1 MMMSHLYAEVVILG
15 TALDRCL
22 HYSVP
27 PQLADRVRPGS
38 IARVELGKRQATAI
52 VVSVGSTAPELPEKI
67 RIRSLLDI
75 RDDFAVPPDLL
86 QLSKWI
92 ARYYFY
98 PLGEVLSLAVPYGGL
113 PGSGRLKP
121 PGIRTVRLVAD
132 RFPAAKKFSERE
144 TAIIRL
150 LENSGGAIPLK
161 TLKEECKGADYALRK
176 MTKNGLIAIEEVAAP
191 ESACP
196 APKLAAPFELTADQ
210 KNALDEILPTVGE
223 ASFQPF
229 VLYGVTGSGKTEIYL
244 RLVQEALTS
253 GKGAVILV
261 PEIALST
268 QMEAIFHERFGP
280 VLAVWHSALSER
292 ERRLQWFD
300 IHSGCRRIVLGAR
313 SAVLS
318 PIKDL
323 GLVIVDEEHDTAYK
337 QEDHLRYNA
346 RDVAL
351 MRGKILGVPVVMGSA
366 TPSLQTV
373 SLVNRNTYRAVL
385 LPSRVLDRPLPEFEI
400 VDMRR
405 EGPRSGIFS
414 YKLRE
419 AITETIRNG
428 NQVLLFLNRRGFAKH
443 YVCNACGHVLE
454 CASCSVSLT
463 YHKGDNLLRCHYC
476 GWERALVE
484 RCPSCGHAALV
495 AHGFGTERVEKEA
508 KKLFPDAK
516 IVRVDRDT
524 MSNHEKLVQ
533 ALDAVRSGR
542 ADILL
547 GTQMVAKGHD
557 FPELTL
563 VGIINADVGLQVPD
577 FRAGE
582 TLVQLLLQV
591 AGRAGRGEA
600 PGKVI
605 LQTYNPFHFTIES
618 ALKMDYDGFCE
629 KELESRKTLQYPP
642 FARLLKLLV
651 TAGTDVAA
659 RDGAR
664 MLASVCREK
673 ADAFRTDGKQIA
685 ILGPAPAAYVKLKN
699 RFRWQIF
706 IKTWT
711 SSDMQNFVESVLSAV
726 KSDPTFR
733 PVQITVDRDPATE
746 I

>member
-1 MMMSHLYAEVVILG
+1 MMTQLYAEVVILG
-15 TALDRCL
+15 TALDRSL

-27 PQLADRVRPGS
+27 PQLAEKVLPGS
-38 IARVELGKRQATAI
+38 VAAVELGKRQTTAI
-52 VVSVGSTAPELPEKI
+52 VVSVGSTAPELPEKV
-67 RIRSLLDI
+67 RIRSILDI
-75 RDDFAVPPDLL
+75 RDDFAVSPDLL
-86 QLSKWI
+86 RLSKWI

-98 PLGEVLSLAVPYGGL
+98 PLGEVLALAVPYGGL
-113 PGSGRLKP
+113 PGSGRLNP
-121 PGIRTVRLVAD
+121 PGVRTARLVSE
-132 RFPAAKKFSERE
+132 RFPAARKFTERE
-144 TAIIRL
+144 RAIIRL
-150 LENSGGAIPLK
+150 LEGSGGALPLK
-161 TLKEECKGADYALRK
+161 ALKEECKGIDYALRK
-176 MTKNGLIAIEEVAAP
+176 MAKNGIIAIEEVSVP
-191 ESACP
+191 ESPRP
-196 APKLAAPFELTADQ
+196 AVNLAAPFELTADQ
-210 KNALDEILPTVGE
+210 KNALDEILPAVRE
-223 ASFQPF
+223 SSFQPF

-244 RLVQEALTS
+244 RLVQETLAS
-253 GKGAVILV
+253 GKGAMILV

-268 QMEAIFHERFGP
+268 QMEAIFRERFGP

-300 IHSGCRRIVLGAR
+300 IHSGRKRIVLGAR

-323 GLVIVDEEHDTAYK
+323 GLAIVDEEHDTAYK

-351 MRGKILGVPVVMGSA
+351 MRGKILGIPVVMGSA

-373 SLVNRNTYRAVL
+373 SLVNRNSYRAVL

-414 YKLRE
+414 HRLRDGI
-419 AITETIRNG
+419 AETIRNG

-524 MSNHEKLVQ
+524 MSSHEKLVQ

-591 AGRAGRGEA
+591 AGRAGRGET

-651 TAGTDVAA
+651 TAGTDNAA

-664 MLASVCREK
+664 MLASVCREM
-673 ADAFRTDGKQIA
+673 ADPFRTDGKQIA

-711 SSDMQNFVESVLSAV
+711 SSDMQNFVENVLSAA
-726 KSDPTFR
+726 KADPAFR